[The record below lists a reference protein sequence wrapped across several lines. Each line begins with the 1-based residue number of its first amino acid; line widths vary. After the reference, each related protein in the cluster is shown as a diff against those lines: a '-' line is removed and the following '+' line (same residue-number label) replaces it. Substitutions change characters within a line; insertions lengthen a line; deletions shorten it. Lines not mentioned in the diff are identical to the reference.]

1 MVNYL
6 NSVILKNLFK
16 QVPTTGIGL
25 FRIFYGLLTFLEI
38 LFLLYFS
45 HLIFDPIPFID
56 VEFPMIP
63 FFLCL
68 WGMTAIFLTIGY
80 RTQFAAISN
89 YIFWVV
95 FVNFTPMQRDFDG
108 GFDTFMIGVG
118 FFLLFLPIDR
128 SFSIDNLRKKLSLNI
143 FSLKP
148 DLPKTTT
155 ILAYQIPVLICL
167 GFLYF
172 DSAIH
177 KLFAEHWRNGLGAW
191 LPSSMPYYIS
201 AVDMTPLLNIEW
213 LQKFIG
219 YLILVFQFSF
229 IFLFTQRHFRPIL
242 LLIGIALHLGI
253 TITFN
258 IYPFGLGMLFFYF
271 LMVPFCFWE
280 SLKRTF
286 TFPTSQLTVFY
297 DEQCPLCNRTVIIIN
312 HFDIL
317 KAIEFKGLQT
327 YATKTPALKG
337 INQEILLS
345 DLYALNKQNKL
356 FSGLDTY
363 IQILLKMRYPA
374 LIGYSL
380 KTPGIHHIASHVYRK
395 IADNRVRQPCN
406 ELCISDNKASPNIS
420 TWHDYLFDSY
430 AKPFPKKFSRQFS
443 KILIVITLL
452 QLNCTIHY
460 GLLYRLGIDLRNST
474 ILSPLNGASNALLM
488 LSHTFIGI
496 TPHALYLHDHF
507 EGYDDILAIT
517 YLDEKSIE
525 KWLPFINEQGRMLA
539 PNWGRV
545 HSMWANIAVT
555 PTINTPRLEKFIM
568 KVTAFW
574 GTKLNLNL
582 NKTQFIIKRK
592 KIIMPSQWQKDL
604 RKKNLQGKWQNV
616 GIATWKNH
624 QIEIQW
630 QLDPAVFSISSNSY
644 KHHPSHKQE
653 TP

>member
-6 NSVILKNLFK
+6 NTLILKNLFK
-16 QVPTTGIGL
+16 QAPTAGIGL

-38 LFLLYFS
+38 LFLLYFN
-45 HLIFDPIPFID
+45 HLIFDPVPFID

-68 WGMTAIFLTIGY
+68 WGITAVFLAIGY
-80 RTQFAAISN
+80 HTQFSAISN
-89 YIFWVV
+89 YIFWII
-95 FVNFTPMQRDFDG
+95 FANFTPMQRDFDG

-143 FSLKP
+143 YSLKP

-155 ILAYQIPVLICL
+155 ILAYQIPVMVCL

-172 DSAIH
+172 DSVIH

-201 AVDMTPLLNIEW
+201 AVDLGWLLNIEW

-219 YLILVFQFSF
+219 YLILIFQFLF
-229 IFLFTQRHFRPIL
+229 IFLFTKRHFRPVL

-258 IYPFGLGMLFFYF
+258 IYPFGLGMLFFYL
-271 LMVPFCFWE
+271 LMVPFSCWKK
-280 SLKRTF
+280 LKQVITL
-286 TFPTSQLTVFY
+286 PTSRLTVFY

-327 YATKTPALKG
+327 HAEKTPALNG
-337 INQEILLS
+337 INQEFLLS
-345 DLYALNKQNKL
+345 DLYALDKQKKL

-374 LIGYSL
+374 LIGYLL
-380 KTPGIHHIASHVYRK
+380 KIPGIYHFASHVYRK

-406 ELCISDNKASPNIS
+406 ELCVTEKKTTTNIS
-420 TWHDYLFDSY
+420 TWYDYLFDTY
-430 AKPFPKKFSRQFS
+430 AKYFPKKFSRQFS
-443 KILIVITLL
+443 KILIVIFLL
-452 QLNCTIHY
+452 QLNCTVHY
-460 GLLYRLGIDLRNST
+460 GLLYRLGIDLRNSS
-474 ILSPLNGASNALLM
+474 ILSPLNGASNTLLM
-488 LSHTFIGI
+488 LSHTFLGI

-507 EGYDDILAIT
+507 EGYDDILAIA
-517 YLDEKSIE
+517 YLDEKGIE

-555 PTINTPRLEKFIM
+555 PTINTHRLEKFIM

-574 GTKLNLNL
+574 GTRLNLNL
-582 NKTQFIIKRK
+582 DKIQFIIKRK
-592 KIIMPSQWQKDL
+592 KIVMPGQWQKDL
-604 RKKNLQGKWQNV
+604 RKKNLQGSWQNV
-616 GIATWKNH
+616 GIVSWKNH
-624 QIEIQW
+624 QITFQW
-630 QLDPAVFSISSNSY
+630 QLDPAIFSLSSNSY
-644 KHHPSHKQE
+644 RQQ
-653 TP
+653 